1 MKTIVLNTEQ
11 INRIVTRIAYQV
23 IEACPADSEVIII
36 GIEPRGSW
44 VAERINSSLKEVG
57 GIKSKMLAI
66 NPAES
71 FSNESF
77 HNQVVLVVDDIV
89 NSGATMMRVA
99 GHVSLANPSRLM
111 TACLVDRMHRR
122 FPIQSDFTGLSLATT
137 LMEHLSLQTGPAP
150 LIHLE

>member
-1 MKTIVLNTEQ
+1 MKTIVLDTEQ
-11 INRIVTRIAYQV
+11 ISRIVKRIAYQV
-23 IEACPADSEVIII
+23 IEACSTDSEVIII

-44 VAERINSSLKEVG
+44 VAERINESLLEIG
-57 GIKSKMLAI
+57 GLNSNLIVI
-66 NPAES
+66 NPNET
-71 FSNESF
+71 FSNEIF
-77 HNQVVLVVDDIV
+77 RDQIVLIVDDIV
-89 NSGATMMRVA
+89 NSGSTMMRVA

-137 LMEHLSLQTGPAP
+137 LKEHLSLQTGPKP